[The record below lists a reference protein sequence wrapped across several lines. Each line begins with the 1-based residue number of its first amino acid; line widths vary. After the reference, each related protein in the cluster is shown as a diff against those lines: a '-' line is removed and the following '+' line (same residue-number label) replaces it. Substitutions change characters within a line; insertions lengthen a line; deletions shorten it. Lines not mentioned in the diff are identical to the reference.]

1 MAGAKILVYGP
12 SGGGKSTSTRNLNHA
27 RTGYVNTDRKDLPI
41 YGFENLYK
49 TLRAPDGKPDLKRS
63 NYVEPQQSSSVLTII
78 KEWELR
84 DDLDNIVIDTITHV
98 MSHDFM
104 RRILEKGYDKFNI
117 LGKTIYDILDHIRS
131 TKSNKNF
138 IVLAH
143 NDIVIDGNGD
153 KVNKIRSYG
162 KLMDEK
168 VEMPSMFT
176 TVLYATAKR
185 DGTNTRFIFQT
196 QADGATV
203 SKTPAAFKGD
213 QVIHPLPPEMPND
226 LNLVL
231 SRLKDFREGKLQE
244 FEAAQ

>member
-1 MAGAKILVYGP
+1 MPGARILVYGP
-12 SGGGKSTSTRNLNHA
+12 SGGGKSTSTRNLDPA
-27 RTGYVNTDRKDLPI
+27 TTGYINTDRKDLPI
-41 YGFENLYK
+41 YNWMNLYK
-49 TLRAPDGKPDLKRS
+49 TARLPDGKPDLKKS
-63 NYVEPQQSSSVLTII
+63 NYVEPQLSTSILPII
-78 KEWELR
+78 KEWETR
-84 DDLDNIVIDTITHV
+84 PDLKTIVLDTITHV

-104 RRILEKGYDKFNI
+104 KKILEKGFEKFNI

-131 TKSNKNF
+131 SKSDKDI

-143 NDIVIDGNGD
+143 NDIIIDGNGD

-176 TVLYATAKR
+176 TVVLATAKR
-185 DGTNTRFIFQT
+185 DGANISYVFQT
-196 QADGATV
+196 RADGSTV

-213 QVIHPLPPEMPND
+213 QVVHPLPAEMPND

-231 SRLKDFREGKLQE
+231 TKLKDFREGKMTE
-244 FEAAQ
+244 FENVA